1 MSDKIINTF
10 QQRRQLEQAFSDL
23 ATTTSDR
30 ELREAAKNIVH
41 TFDAAQVLNALIK
54 RLDSPSSQVRGGL
67 GHIAGLLDPDEVL
80 PALRNVAPSFFRSI

>member
-30 ELREAAKNIVH
+30 ELREAAKNIAH

-54 RLDSPSSQVRGGL
+54 RLDSPSSQVAFMVRWTPR
-67 GHIAGLLDPDEVL
+67 A
-80 PALRNVAPSFFRSI
+80 F